1 MSVLSVLG
9 MLAWCA
15 AAVSLWLGARG
26 HDGVVVRAYRWL
38 AGAAALYCLGLISQ
52 QFIGGALN
60 PAPGLSF
67 ADLPPLLALAVA
79 AVGIGILTTAEREG
93 DSSAQR
99 LLSAR
104 SAGSAGPDGSDSA
117 AGAGAGAGSGS
128 GAGSGAG
135 VSVLPGLAD
144 GYVMAVALLVI
155 GWVTLFSA
163 EFHRSGE
170 RPGTFLLALVH
181 PLADL
186 AVLGALLP
194 MVTTAWRRV
203 TLPYLSLLAVAVGDA
218 LAVGQR
224 VAGGHLG
231 VAAQLMPVVAAL
243 LLGVAPWRV
252 TEGGWTRRTA
262 SSAAATVIAALAAS
276 VATVVVVVSGLAGA
290 PVSGA
295 ALVVAGGAG
304 VLVLAGR
311 VFMLVRDNGVILGLW
326 RESSR
331 SLRDLANRTSDVV
344 LVCDLEGTIRY
355 SSQAIQDYGYAPGAL
370 VGRRL
375 LDFVHPADRGAA
387 LAAVRLAL
395 GGYHPA
401 GSAES
406 PKSPGAR
413 SAEGSG
419 RFPARVRAADGTW
432 RHIESTVLRYQA
444 PGEPI
449 QMLVT
454 ARDVSDQVA
463 LRQQVTHLTF
473 HDGLTGLPNRAY
485 VEERARDV
493 LAAAALAGERLARE
507 RLATAVSAADG
518 LAADGLATAVSAT
531 DGLAT
536 AVSATDGLATAV
548 SAADGLAADG
558 LAHGAATGR
567 PGVIFLDL
575 DRFTAVNDSVG
586 HGAGDLV
593 LTQAARRL
601 RAVVPVHDT
610 VSRWGSDE
618 FAVLIEHAGS
628 VQEVTEIAERMVG
641 AVAAEPFRVV
651 GQQIALTASAGVA
664 LAEVAQ
670 PDSGDLDNQPGL
682 VLRNADVAMSRA
694 KDTGGDRV
702 EVYAAHMHAD
712 AVRKLEIVSELQG
725 AISNGEFRL
734 QYQPIVDLAT
744 SRVTGAEALVRWR
757 RGDKGNGDG
766 EGRWVRPRE
775 FLGAA
780 EESGLIVPLGEWVLR
795 EACAQGAAWRRS
807 SWDVGV
813 SVNLSAREI
822 TTPMFTTGV
831 AAILADTGLPP
842 EALTVEVNERI
853 LVEEDG
859 LIIDRLADLHRL
871 GVRIAIDD
879 FGTGYASLA
888 HLRQLPLDII
898 KIDPSF
904 VAGLGH
910 DDTLTLLTR
919 TVVQVGRDLGL
930 RVIAEGIEQPRQ
942 LIALREMGC
951 GYGQGFLVA
960 KPMAAPEVEALIR
973 TAAGESDERIVSEC
987 ETTRV
992 SG

>member
-1 MSVLSVLG
+1 MSVLG

-26 HDGVVVRAYRWL
+26 RDGAVGRAYRWL
-38 AGAAALYCLGLISQ
+38 AGAAALYCAGLIVAQ
-52 QFIGGALN
+52 LVGGTLN
-60 PAPGLSF
+60 PAPGLAF
-67 ADLPPLLALAVA
+67 ADLPPLLALAA
-79 AVGIGILTTAEREG
+79 AAAGIVTLATAGRDGE
-93 DSSAQR
+93 
-99 LLSAR
+99 
-104 SAGSAGPDGSDSA
+104 AGP
-117 AGAGAGAGSGS
+117 AGGQAGTGSGP
-128 GAGSGAG
+128 
-135 VSVLPGLAD
+135 SVLSGLAD

-155 GWVTLFSA
+155 GWVTTFGG

-203 TLPYLSLLAVAVGDA
+203 MLPYLALFAVGAGDA

-224 VAGGHLG
+224 VSGGHLG
-231 VAAQLMPVVAAL
+231 VAAQVMPVIAAL
-243 LLGVAPWRV
+243 LLGLTPWRL
-252 TEGGWTRRTA
+252 TEGGRARRITG
-262 SSAAATVIAALAAS
+262 SAAPTVVAAAAAA
-276 VATVVVVVSGLAGA
+276 VATLVVIGNGLAGVPA
-290 PVSGA
+290 SGV
-295 ALVVAGGAG
+295 ALLVAGGAG
-304 VLVLAGR
+304 VLVLTVR
-311 VFMLVRDNGVILGLW
+311 VLMLVVQNVGLLGIW

-355 SSQAIQDYGYAPGAL
+355 ASQAVHDYGYAPGAL
-370 VGRRL
+370 QGRRL
-375 LDFVHPADRGAA
+375 LDFVHPEDRGAA

-406 PKSPGAR
+406 VR
-413 SAEGSG
+413 SQRAEPAEGSG

-444 PGEPI
+444 PGEPSQI
-449 QMLVT
+449 LVT

-493 LAAAALAGERLARE
+493 LARD
-507 RLATAVSAADG
+507 V
-518 LAADGLATAVSAT
+518 
-531 DGLAT
+531 
-536 AVSATDGLATAV
+536 
-548 SAADGLAADG
+548 
-558 LAHGAATGR
+558 LAHGAVAGLA
-567 PGVIFLDL
+567 GVIFLDL

-593 LTQAARRL
+593 LAQAARRL

-610 VSRWGSDE
+610 VARWGSDE
-618 FAVLIEHAGS
+618 FAVLIENAGN
-628 VQEVTEIAERMVG
+628 VQEVTEIAERLVG
-641 AVAAEPFRVV
+641 TVAAEPFRVAD
-651 GQQIALTASAGVA
+651 QQIALTASVGVA
-664 LAEVAQ
+664 LAEIGPEPA
-670 PDSGDLDNQPGL
+670 DNPSGL

-702 EVYAAHMHAD
+702 EVYAAHMHED
-712 AVRKLEIVSELQG
+712 VVRRVEIVSDLQR
-725 AISNGEFRL
+725 AIGNGELKL

-744 SRVTGAEALVRWR
+744 SRVTGAEALVRWW
-757 RGDKGNGDG
+757 RGDQVVPPG
-766 EGRWVRPRE
+766 E

-780 EESGLIVPLGEWVLR
+780 EESGRIVPLGDWVLR

-807 SWDVGV
+807 RWDVGV
-813 SVNLSAREI
+813 SVNVSARQI
-822 TTPMFTTGV
+822 TAPAFTARV
-831 AAILADTGLPP
+831 AAVLAETGLLP

-853 LVEEDG
+853 LAEGDELV
-859 LIIDRLADLHRL
+859 LSRLADLHGL
-871 GVRIAIDD
+871 GIKLAIDD
-879 FGTGYASLA
+879 FGTGYAALA

-919 TVVQVGRDLGL
+919 TVVQLGRDLGL

-960 KPMAAPEVEALIR
+960 RPMAPPGVEALIR
-973 TAAGESDERIVSEC
+973 TAADESPERSVSE
-987 ETTRV
+987 
-992 SG
+992 

>member
-1 MSVLSVLG
+1 M
-9 MLAWCA
+9 
-15 AAVSLWLGARG
+15 
-26 HDGVVVRAYRWL
+26 
-38 AGAAALYCLGLISQ
+38 
-52 QFIGGALN
+52 
-60 PAPGLSF
+60 
-67 ADLPPLLALAVA
+67 
-79 AVGIGILTTAEREG
+79 
-93 DSSAQR
+93 
-99 LLSAR
+99 
-104 SAGSAGPDGSDSA
+104 
-117 AGAGAGAGSGS
+117 
-128 GAGSGAG
+128 
-135 VSVLPGLAD
+135 LPGLAD

-155 GWVTLFSA
+155 GWTALFSA

-170 RPGTFLLALVH
+170 RPGTFLLALIH

-194 MVTTAWRRV
+194 VVTVAWRRV
-203 TLPYLSLLAVAVGDA
+203 MLPYLSLLAIALGDA

-224 VAGGHLG
+224 VLGGHLG
-231 VAAQLMPVVAAL
+231 VAALLMPVVAAL
-243 LLGVAPWRV
+243 LLGAAPWRV
-252 TEGGWTRRTA
+252 TEVFGSSWTRRTT
-262 SSAAATVIAALAAS
+262 SSAAATVIAGLAAS
-276 VATVVVVVSGLAGA
+276 VATLVVIGNGLAGA
-290 PVSGA
+290 PAAGV

-304 VLVLAGR
+304 VLVLAAR
-311 VFMLVRDNGVILGLW
+311 VFMLVRENLAVLGIW

-344 LVCDLEGTIRY
+344 LVCDLDGVIRY
-355 SSQAIQDYGYAPGAL
+355 AGPAVEDYGYRPGAL
-370 VGRRL
+370 TGRRL
-375 LDFVHPADRGAA
+375 LDLVHPEDRSAA
-387 LAAVRLAL
+387 LASVRLAL
-395 GGYHPA
+395 GGYHPTGPEGSLGAATA
-401 GSAES
+401 GESAE
-406 PKSPGAR
+406 GA
-413 SAEGSG
+413 AGSG
-419 RFPARVRAADGTW
+419 RFPVRVRAADGTW

-493 LAAAALAGERLARE
+493 LRDAAAAIR
-507 RLATAVSAADG
+507 T
-518 LAADGLATAVSAT
+518 
-531 DGLAT
+531 
-536 AVSATDGLATAV
+536 
-548 SAADGLAADG
+548 
-558 LAHGAATGR
+558 
-567 PGVIFLDL
+567 GVIFLDL

-593 LTQAARRL
+593 LAQAARRL

-610 VSRWGSDE
+610 VARWGSDE
-618 FAVLIEHAGS
+618 FAVLVEDAGN
-628 VQEVTEIAERMVG
+628 VQEVAEIAERLAG
-641 AVAAEPFRVV
+641 AIAAEPFRVA
-651 GQQIALTASAGVA
+651 GQQIALTASVGVA
-664 LAEVAQ
+664 LADVD
-670 PDSGDLDNQPGL
+670 PPGL

-712 AVRKLEIVSELQG
+712 VVRRLEIVSDLQRAIGTGELT
-725 AISNGEFRL
+725 L
-734 QYQPIVDLAT
+734 QFQPIVELGT
-744 SRVTGAEALVRWR
+744 SRVVGAEALVRWW
-757 RGDKGNGDG
+757 RGGQ
-766 EGRWVRPRE
+766 VVPPRE

-780 EESGLIVPLGEWVLR
+780 EESGLIVPLGEWVMR
-795 EACAQGAAWRRS
+795 EACTQGAAWRHS
-807 SWDVGV
+807 SRDVGV
-813 SVNLSAREI
+813 SVNLSARQI
-822 TTPMFTTGV
+822 TAPGFSARV
-831 AAILADTGLPP
+831 AAILAETGLPP
-842 EALTVEVNERI
+842 AALTVEVNERI

-859 LIIDRLADLHRL
+859 LILERLTDLHRL
-871 GVRIAIDD
+871 GVRMAIDD

-888 HLRQLPLDII
+888 NLRQFPLDII

-960 KPMAAPEVEALIR
+960 RPMGAPGVEALIS
-973 TAAGESDERIVSEC
+973 TSGDSGDGPHERPVSEC

>member
-1 MSVLSVLG
+1 MSVLG

-15 AAVSLWLGARG
+15 AAVSLWLGARRYDSAVG
-26 HDGVVVRAYRWL
+26 QAYRWL
-38 AGAAALYCLGLISQ
+38 AGGAALYCAGLVIQGILG
-52 QFIGGALN
+52 GTLN

-67 ADLPPLLALAVA
+67 TDLPPLLALAA
-79 AVGIGILTTAEREG
+79 LAVGTAMLTTAEREG
-93 DSSAQR
+93 GSRPQAGR
-99 LLSAR
+99 PAR
-104 SAGSAGPDGSDSA
+104 PDGPEGAEGTAGSRD
-117 AGAGAGAGSGS
+117 
-128 GAGSGAG
+128 
-135 VSVLPGLAD
+135 SVLPGLAD

-155 GWVTLFSA
+155 GWITLFSG

-170 RPGTFLLALVH
+170 RPGTFLLALIH

-194 MVTTAWRRV
+194 MVTSAWRRV
-203 TLPYLSLLAVAVGDA
+203 TLPYLSLLAIAAGDA

-224 VAGGHLG
+224 VSGGHLG
-231 VAAQLMPVVAAL
+231 VAAQLLPVVAAL
-243 LLGVAPWRV
+243 LLGLAPWRV
-252 TEGGWTRRTA
+252 TAASWTRRTTG
-262 SSAAATVIAALAAS
+262 SAAATVIAALAAS
-276 VATVVVVVSGLAGA
+276 VATVVVIANGLAAA
-290 PVSGA
+290 PASGV
-295 ALVVAGGAG
+295 ALIVAGGAG
-304 VLVLAGR
+304 VLVLAAR
-311 VFMLVRDNGVILGLW
+311 VFMLVRENGAVLGVW

-331 SLRDLANRTSDVV
+331 SLRDLASRTSDVV
-344 LVCDLEGTIRY
+344 LVCDLDGVVRY
-355 SSQAIQDYGYAPGAL
+355 ASPAVEDYGYPPGAL
-370 VGRRL
+370 AGRRL
-375 LDFVHPADRGAA
+375 LDFVHPEDRSAA
-387 LAAVRLAL
+387 LASVRLAL
-395 GGYHPA
+395 GGYDPGGLSGASA
-401 GSAES
+401 GESAE
-406 PKSPGAR
+406 G
-413 SAEGSG
+413 AEGSG
-419 RFPARVRAADGTW
+419 RFGVRVRAADGTW

-493 LAAAALAGERLARE
+493 LRDAAAARR
-507 RLATAVSAADG
+507 T
-518 LAADGLATAVSAT
+518 
-531 DGLAT
+531 
-536 AVSATDGLATAV
+536 
-548 SAADGLAADG
+548 
-558 LAHGAATGR
+558 GA
-567 PGVIFLDL
+567 IFLDL

-593 LTQAARRL
+593 LAQAARRL

-610 VSRWGSDE
+610 VARWGSDE
-618 FAVLIEHAGS
+618 FAVLVENAGN
-628 VQEVTEIAERMVG
+628 VQEVAEIAERLAG
-641 AVAAEPFRVV
+641 AVAAEPFRVA
-651 GQQIALTASAGVA
+651 GQQIALTASVGVA
-664 LAEVAQ
+664 LADVD
-670 PDSGDLDNQPGL
+670 PPGL

-712 AVRKLEIVSELQG
+712 VVRRLEIVSDLQQ
-725 AISNGEFRL
+725 AVSNGGLAL

-757 RGDKGNGDG
+757 RGDQL
-766 EGRWVRPRE
+766 VPPRE

-795 EACAQGAAWRRS
+795 EACTQGAAWRRCS
-807 SWDVGV
+807 RDVGV
-813 SVNLSAREI
+813 SVNLSARQI
-822 TTPMFTTGV
+822 TAAGFSARV

-842 EALTVEVNERI
+842 EALTVEVNERTLI
-853 LVEEDG
+853 EEDG
-859 LIIDRLADLHRL
+859 LIIERLADLHRL
-871 GVRIAIDD
+871 GVRMAIDD

-888 HLRQLPLDII
+888 YLRQLPLDII
-898 KIDPSF
+898 KIGPSF

-942 LIALREMGC
+942 LAALREMGC

-960 KPMAAPEVEALIR
+960 RPMGAPGVEALIR
-973 TAAGESDERIVSEC
+973 TPDHTEDGPHERDVSEC